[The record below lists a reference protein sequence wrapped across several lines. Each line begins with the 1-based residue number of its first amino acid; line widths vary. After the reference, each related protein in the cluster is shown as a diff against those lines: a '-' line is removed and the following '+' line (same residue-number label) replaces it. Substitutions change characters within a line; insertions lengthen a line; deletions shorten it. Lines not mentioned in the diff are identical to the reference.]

1 MIPQHRRR
9 ADVRREEVLE
19 QARRGDRHVALAQRV
34 DDARHEGRVALFDR
48 LERAV
53 QRQNVGVGGARRR
66 GDLVARGQLRRDA
79 LVERRER
86 AEVAVRRRRRL
97 QRGAARDLLL
107 DAIRQFDVRA
117 LRRFDQIRVLRV
129 FDQLLQ
135 RPRRRRHA
143 SFDGSRRCATNGE
156 HCSHGVCGPGM
167 SRHEC
172 AAMRAKR

>member
-1 MIPQHRRR
+1 VGQQVIPQHRRR
-9 ADVRREEVLE
+9 TDVRGEEVLE
-19 QARRGDRHVALAQRV
+19 QARGRDRHVALAQRV

-107 DAIRQFDVRA
+107 DAIRQLDVRA
-117 LRRFDQIRVLRV
+117 LRRFYQIGVLRV

-143 SFDGSRRCATNGE
+143 SFHGSRRCATNGE
-156 HCSHGVCGPGM
+156 HCSHGVCGPDT
-167 SRHEC
+167 SVQR
-172 AAMRAKR
+172 